1 MRKAVQEVS
10 QYGSADSNR
19 LKLTIDDRE
28 QRYFREIF
36 NLNVMKNEDG
46 SEMSVKRINEQG
58 LNQIFTMIGFEPN
71 K

>member
-1 MRKAVQEVS
+1 MKKAAEVS
-10 QYGSADSNR
+10 NYNSSESHR

-46 SEMSVKRINEQG
+46 SEMSVKRINQEG
-58 LNQIFTMIGFEPN
+58 LLQIF
-71 K
+71 